1 MRIRLDGSDLQT
13 VETLPETDSSVAWRP
28 PGRRF
33 VHLYILSAPAG
44 TSQIEYLDV
53 ATGKRKLIYI
63 LPKRALDWI
72 GGLAVSSDGKW
83 LLFTQI
89 DEQKADLYLLTGLN
103 SVGRRMAESGI

>member
-1 MRIRLDGSDLQT
+1 M
-13 VETLPETDSSVAWRP
+13 
-28 PGRRF
+28 
-33 VHLYILSAPAG
+33 YILSALAG